1 MARIKVAVAANL
13 EGKTNGTH
21 CSHFQQAK
29 FVSAK
34 EVNVVRAQESERRRT
49 ACLSI
54 VGDPGPGDLALF
66 IPVPIP
72 VLAVC

>member
-1 MARIKVAVAANL
+1 MAQIKVAVAANL
-13 EGKTNGTH
+13 EGKTN
-21 CSHFQQAK
+21 CSHSQRAK

-34 EVNVVRAQESERRRT
+34 EVDVMRVQESERRRT